1 MRRGF
6 LYAIG
11 ALLLTAFIILNDLV
25 DDWGRLSG
33 GMENLSV
40 FVQESMWPP
49 NWSVLEAQSYPVC
62 ENKIEFFCSVGY
74 IGMME
79 TIKIAFVATIFGF
92 IGALCLSSFAAK
104 NLMPMRI
111 AFPFRTLLSA
121 TRSLPSLSSGRSFR
135 YRDWLPDP
143 LAGVLA
149 MTFYTIGYLG
159 KLQYETY
166 EGMPSDSLEVS
177 KAMGLSHPAIF
188 TSVVIPET
196 GNHLLSQLMFMFE
209 YNVRHGTVIGIVG
222 AGGIGYYIN
231 TYLKLLQYD
240 KVLALLILIFVVVIL
255 IDLLSLML
263 RSFVTDEGD
272 VRQPKWLSF
281 LMKLRKMNQLSEI
294 QSAAMCRV
302 PFCRTPECVVELF
315 ESMQQRLRRWH
326 PLQRRI
332 ALQPSLLTK
341 VRHGSCFHIATQGDP
356 LQNRSNQRSCHL
368 T

>member
-40 FVQESMWPP
+40 FIQESMWPP

-79 TIKIAFVATIFGF
+79 TIKIAFVATILGF
-92 IGALCLSSFAAK
+92 SGALCLSSFAAK

-121 TRSLPSLSSGRSFR
+121 TRSLPSLIWAIIFVIVIGFG
-135 YRDWLPDP
+135 P

-281 LMKLRKMNQLSEI
+281 LMKLRK
-294 QSAAMCRV
+294 RD
-302 PFCRTPECVVELF
+302 
-315 ESMQQRLRRWH
+315 ES
-326 PLQRRI
+326 
-332 ALQPSLLTK
+332 TE
-341 VRHGSCFHIATQGDP
+341 
-356 LQNRSNQRSCHL
+356 
-368 T
+368 